1 MNDQDHTKEAAHERK
16 QPCEVTFTSG
26 EQVFQGTSMHF
37 SERGM
42 LVMCKKPAPL
52 NAKGTIA
59 IRFPGFNNP
68 VEMQAEVVWTNIHGS
83 GDSFSPKGLGVRC
96 LNIERE
102 MERMLVELAGQYEAV
117 GSIYS
122 CYYT

>member
-1 MNDQDHTKEAAHERK
+1 MSEPDFTKEAVHDRK
-16 QPCEVTFTSG
+16 RPCEVTFTVG
-26 EQVFQGTSMHF
+26 EQEFQGTSMHF

-42 LVMCKKPAPL
+42 LIMCKQPAPL
-52 NAKGTIA
+52 NAKGTLA
-59 IRFPGFNNP
+59 LRFPGFNHP
-68 VEMQAEVVWTNIHGS
+68 VEMNAEVGWTNIYSS
-83 GDSFSPKGLGVRC
+83 GDSFSPKGMGVRF

-102 MERMLVELAGQYEAV
+102 MERLLTELAEQYESM